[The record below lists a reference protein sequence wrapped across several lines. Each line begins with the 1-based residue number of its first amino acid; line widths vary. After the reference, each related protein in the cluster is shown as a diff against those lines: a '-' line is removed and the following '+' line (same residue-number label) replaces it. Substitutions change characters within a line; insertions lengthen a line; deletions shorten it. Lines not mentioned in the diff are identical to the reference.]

1 MGKLTVNNL
10 DFAKNQRHLVSKLE
24 VVALKRIE
32 EFLELTDTS
41 DSYVHFE
48 LTGDN
53 HTYSHPGLR
62 LKIDAK
68 LPMRCQRCLNVMSVP
83 INLNFDYVLT
93 SDESADLDEIDDV
106 DWLEPSISMDL
117 QELIE
122 DELLIALPIAPM
134 HQEICKQLNTESG
147 EKVNPFAVLKDKFK

>member
-41 DSYVHFE
+41 DFYVHFE

-93 SDESADLDEIDDV
+93 SEDSVDLDEIDDV
-106 DWLEPSISMDL
+106 DWLEPSVSMDL

-134 HQEICKQLNTESG
+134 HQDVCKQLNTESG